1 MHIFSIESTK
11 GIKIYKPD
19 KHISQFHICSNVFF
33 LFSDR
38 FSHWSR
44 NEHLTNYL
52 STRNEI
58 YTLNSSSK
66 LMCVNECTK
75 TANCVSVF
83 YIEKSCRLN
92 NVYFTTKA
100 ELVQKSGSE
109 YIASGNLYIY
119 IFLMHNNFTNQITP
133 KQRQKD
139 REVLSINQT
148 V

>member
-1 MHIFSIESTK
+1 MKVYKTMLWISIAIFI
-11 GIKIYKPD
+11 IPQIR
-19 KHISQFHICSNVFF
+19 C
-33 LFSDR
+33 SDR
-38 FSHWSR
+38 FSYWSR

-92 NVYFTTKA
+92 NVYFTGKA
-100 ELVQKSGSE
+100 ELVHKPGSE
-109 YIASGNLYIY
+109 YIASVTACSSNPCLNGGTCSPSESGSSFTCDCLSGSKDNLCKAD
-119 IFLMHNNFTNQITP
+119 N
-133 KQRQKD
+133 D
-139 REVLSINQT
+139 
-148 V
+148 